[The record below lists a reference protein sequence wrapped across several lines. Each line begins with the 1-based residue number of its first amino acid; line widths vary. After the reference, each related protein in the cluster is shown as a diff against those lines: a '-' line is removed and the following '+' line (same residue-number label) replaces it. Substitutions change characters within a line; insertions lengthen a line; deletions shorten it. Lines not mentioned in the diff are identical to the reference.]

1 MFFQERYKRFLAHR
15 LREVI
20 TLYVIAADSLQD
32 LILFPGLDTFSDDA
46 ESVLMHHLNGA
57 PDHRFSLRCLHLV
70 DDALV
75 NLHQT
80 QRKLDGALDIGIS
93 GSEIIQGECK
103 PLLTQFCD
111 ILQSDLRLYTCG

>member
-46 ESVLMHHLNGA
+46 EYMRQTGELLREFGVDVPLYTANGC
-57 PDHRFSLRCLHLV
+57 SLESFRSELK
-70 DDALV
+70 A
-75 NLHQT
+75 
-80 QRKLDGALDIGIS
+80 AGID
-93 GSEIIQGECK
+93 EIIAAMQEQYDAFLASK
-103 PLLTQFCD
+103 
-111 ILQSDLRLYTCG
+111 